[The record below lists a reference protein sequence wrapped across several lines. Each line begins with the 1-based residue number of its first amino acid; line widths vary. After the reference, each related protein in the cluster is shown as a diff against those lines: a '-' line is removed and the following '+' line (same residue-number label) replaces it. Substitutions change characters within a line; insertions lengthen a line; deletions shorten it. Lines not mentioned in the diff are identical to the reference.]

1 MKVLLKWLQDFVDI
15 EDNPAQIAEKL
26 TMVGLETEEVI
37 YTKELFKNVVVGK
50 ILKIENHPSSDKL
63 KICEVS
69 VGTDTV
75 KIVCG
80 APNVEENRYVV
91 VALPGAEL
99 QGNKIEKVNIRGVES
114 CGMLC
119 SEKDLG
125 LAVNSEGIIL
135 LENSYTLGKPIYEEV
150 YKDLDDV
157 LFVIN
162 ITPNRGDCLSHLGI
176 ARELSAVFGKSLK
189 KIISKGPKLIGQTKE
204 FKVIIE
210 DPNLCR
216 RYTGKLVKNV
226 VIKPSPDYIKIRL
239 SLCGMRPI
247 NNIVDITNYVMLGY
261 GQPLHAFDYDLIT
274 NNTIIVRK
282 AKKNERMVT
291 LDGKERVLDEK
302 DLVIA
307 DTDRIIALAGVMGGA
322 NSEVNANT
330 KNILIESAF
339 FDPVSVR
346 KTAKKLGLSSEASY
360 RFERGV
366 DIENTPIACEIAG
379 NMMQNFADG
388 QAVCGVLDTYPL
400 PYEER
405 IIKFR
410 PSKCEGY
417 LGTKLPA
424 EEMEKRLENLK
435 FGITKKRFEWD
446 IKVPSFRNDI
456 NIEED
461 IFEEVARMGFYDE
474 ITAQLPNIPMKSR
487 TDILNRKFERMLVDA
502 LVDLGGNEIITYSFI
517 REKDLEKIKY
527 DLTDKDKFVYI
538 QNPLAEE
545 RTLMRPTL
553 IVSHLLAAEL
563 NHLRMN
569 YDFIFFEMGKSYFKS
584 SDNGHSFKER
594 KVLGLV
600 FSGLSRTKEWYGTEE
615 KFDFFIVKGF
625 LEKVCER
632 ICKNKMKVKK
642 LEGTNFG
649 FLHPVEASLMLLE
662 DKEIGF
668 FGKLHPD
675 VAEKWDFKKD
685 VFVAE
690 IDLDLLKKIF
700 ERRENIYYSIS
711 KYPWVD
717 RDITI
722 IVDDRVT
729 YDEIM
734 TVLLKNSGELVKNIK
749 LVDLYKGNKIGENKK
764 SLTFKLIYQH
774 KERTLSDE
782 EVNKENSRIAKFLI
796 KHFNAEFPK

>member
-1 MKVLLKWLQDFVDI
+1 
-15 EDNPAQIAEKL
+15 
-26 TMVGLETEEVI
+26 
-37 YTKELFKNVVVGK
+37 
-50 ILKIENHPSSDKL
+50 
-63 KICEVS
+63 
-69 VGTDTV
+69 
-75 KIVCG
+75 
-80 APNVEENRYVV
+80 
-91 VALPGAEL
+91 
-99 QGNKIEKVNIRGVES
+99 
-114 CGMLC
+114 
-119 SEKDLG
+119 
-125 LAVNSEGIIL
+125 
-135 LENSYTLGKPIYEEV
+135 
-150 YKDLDDV
+150 
-157 LFVIN
+157 
-162 ITPNRGDCLSHLGI
+162 
-176 ARELSAVFGKSLK
+176 
-189 KIISKGPKLIGQTKE
+189 
-204 FKVIIE
+204 
-210 DPNLCR
+210 
-216 RYTGKLVKNV
+216 
-226 VIKPSPDYIKIRL
+226 
-239 SLCGMRPI
+239 MRPI

-675 VAEKWDFKKD
+675 VAEKWDFKKGCFCSGD
-685 VFVAE
+685 RSGF
-690 IDLDLLKKIF
+690 IKKDF
-700 ERRENIYYSIS
+700 
-711 KYPWVD
+711 
-717 RDITI
+717 
-722 IVDDRVT
+722 
-729 YDEIM
+729 
-734 TVLLKNSGELVKNIK
+734 
-749 LVDLYKGNKIGENKK
+749 
-764 SLTFKLIYQH
+764 
-774 KERTLSDE
+774 
-782 EVNKENSRIAKFLI
+782 
-796 KHFNAEFPK
+796 